1 MAPPVQSLGNVLVG
15 SANFYLTPANPAP
28 ALPADTLPQGDAW
41 VAPWVYAG
49 LSSDGLTLQIDRKE
63 KRHTVDEI
71 SIPAAITVESTT
83 MKVLFKFAEATLENL
98 KYASGGGTV
107 AVQAAGSGMIG
118 KKTLTLSEDLEK
130 LAVGFEGLNPFGFFR
145 RVVIPRVVSVGKI
158 KAEWDRSKNKQ
169 VYAAEF
175 ESICQISEVKI
186 YDKTANA
193 TA

>member
-1 MAPPVQSLGNVLVG
+1 MPPPVQSLGNVLVG
-15 SANFYLTPANPAP
+15 PANLFLAPASPVP
-28 ALPADTLPQGDAW
+28 ALPADSLKEGEAW
-41 VAPWVYAG
+41 LSPWTYGG

-63 KRHTVDEI
+63 KRHTVDEV

-98 KYASGGGTV
+98 KYASGGGTIS
-107 AVQAAGSGMIG
+107 VQAAGVGIIG
-118 KKTLTLSEDLEK
+118 RKTLTLSEDLEK
-130 LAVGFEGLNPFGFFR
+130 LAVGFEGINPFGFFR
-145 RVVIPRVVSVGKI
+145 RVIIPRVVSVGKI

-175 ESICQISEVKI
+175 ESICMISEVKM

-193 TA
+193 T